1 VIGIRRCD
9 FFMPRQNPLAS
20 SLGDQRRPPFKA
32 RFLGRLLAILIG
44 GLGRSC
50 RIVIDDRCGMLDSAP
65 EEALI
70 WAFWHNRIL
79 IVPTVWRKYLPGRS
93 GAVLTSAS
101 KDGAFLAETLRCFG
115 AASVRGSSSRRGAA
129 ASREMVDWVN
139 AGYDLAITPDGPR
152 GPRYRL
158 APGIVRLASK
168 TGARILPMRVD
179 CENAWRLKS
188 WDQFRIPKPFSRVRV
203 TLLPFESVAAELD
216 GDGFEAERKR
226 IEIVLGGDEA
236 NTAEANELS

>member
-1 VIGIRRCD
+1 
-9 FFMPRQNPLAS
+9 MTRQDPLVNL
-20 SLGDQRRPPFKA
+20 LGDQRRPPFKA
-32 RFLGRLLAILIG
+32 RFLGRLLATLIG

-50 RIVIDDRCGMLDSAP
+50 RITVDDRCGMLETAP
-65 EEALI
+65 DGPVL

-79 IVPTVWRKYLPGRS
+79 IVPTVWRKYLPKRG

-101 KDGAFLAETLRCFG
+101 KDGAILAETLRCFG

-129 ASREMVDWVN
+129 ASREMLEWVE

-158 APGIVRLASK
+158 APGIVKLASR
-168 TGARILPMRVD
+168 TGARIMPVQVD

-188 WDQFRIPKPFSRVRV
+188 WDEFRIPKPFSKVRV
-203 TLLPFESVAAELD
+203 TLLPFESVAGELD
-216 GDGFEAERKR
+216 GDAFEAERER
-226 IEIVLGGDEA
+226 IEAVLGGDEVTSA
-236 NTAEANELS
+236 SEIS

>member
-1 VIGIRRCD
+1 
-9 FFMPRQNPLAS
+9 MSAKNPLAS

-32 RFLGRLLAILIG
+32 RALGRLLAILIG
-44 GLGRSC
+44 GLGRAC
-50 RIVIDDRCGMLDSAP
+50 RISVDDRCGMLTNAP
-65 EEALI
+65 DEPLL

-79 IVPTVWRKYLPGRS
+79 IVPTVWRKFLPKRG

-101 KDGAFLAETLRCFG
+101 KDGAILAETLRCFG

-129 ASREMVDWVN
+129 ASREMIEWVE

-158 APGIVRLASK
+158 APGIVKLASK
-168 TGARILPMRVD
+168 TGARIMPVRVD
-179 CENAWRLKS
+179 FDNAWRLKS
-188 WDQFRIPKPFSRVRV
+188 WDQFRIPKPFSKVRV

-216 GDGFEAERKR
+216 GEAFEAERKR
-226 IEIVLGGDEA
+226 IEAVLGGDEILL
-236 NTAEANELS
+236 AED